1 MERPAAAAPRRVATH
16 PWKQLQ
22 CSYTGEVPD
31 LRFAWDQRK
40 AAENERKHGVGF
52 EEARSV
58 FYDDM
63 GLLIEDPDEDRD
75 EDRFVLIGLSAVLR
89 MLVVCHCYR
98 EDDSV
103 IRIISARRAN
113 RRERRQY
120 EERIRG

>member
-1 MERPAAAAPRRVATH
+1 MACDYIVATIWDA
-16 PWKQLQ
+16 P
-22 CSYTGEVPD
+22 E
-31 LRFAWDQRK
+31 LRFEWDRRK
-40 AAENERKHGVGF
+40 AAENRQKHGVGF

-58 FYDDM
+58 FHDDM
-63 GLLIEDPDEDRD
+63 GLLIEDPDEDQE

-89 MLVVCHCYR
+89 TLVVCHCYR
-98 EDDSV
+98 EEDSV